1 MNVELLGKLRST
13 SGNEKERL
21 VNKIIADTMPLVRSV
36 VRSVV
41 RRLPGHLAPV
51 QADLADLD
59 QCGAMRVAR
68 VMEQWDPAK
77 GAWAPFVRARV
88 ADAVAKALPAQSVIK
103 VSKCRPL
110 VAQSD
115 LRKAEAIKA
124 RTGRDATAE
133 ELHLD
138 QETLD
143 KVRAPRIRVSEDD
156 TSVSESSAADATQ
169 HALRIDMSGALD
181 RLDPRSKRVVL
192 YMVVE
197 GKTSLEV
204 AALESLSDQGVLNIL
219 NQALEKMKR
228 VLPTYETGW

>member
-1 MNVELLGKLRST
+1 MNVELLSKLRLT
-13 SGNEKERL
+13 SGSEKERL

-110 VAQSD
+110 VAQAD

-143 KVRAPRIRVSEDD
+143 KVRAPRVRVSEDD

-169 HALRIDMSGALD
+169 HALRIDMSGALGL
-181 RLDPRSKRVVL
+181 LDPRSQRIMLAL
-192 YMVVE
+192 YVEEKTLREVAEAE
-197 GKTSLEV
+197 GKSHVWV
-204 AALESLSDQGVLNIL
+204 AE
-219 NQALEKMKR
+219 QAEAASAKMR
-228 VLPTYETGW
+228 ARLGGLT